1 MRKVVE
7 RKIVEK
13 LRGIAYRAFEL
24 RQRFNAAEQTA
35 GQLRR
40 NAQPVEREREQLVQQ
55 IEQWRPHENRHP
67 EVAERLVPLRE
78 SLAKLDA
85 WLAANKTD
93 RERTR
98 AAGEEDAQRSSAMS
112 DLVNGVLR
120 ELGVSRA
127 DLGIDLIDNMAT
139 HGGAQ

>member
-1 MRKVVE
+1 MRKTVE
-7 RKIVEK
+7 PEILAK
-13 LRGIAYRAFEL
+13 LRGIAYRSFEL

-85 WLAANKTD
+85 WLAANKAD
-93 RERTR
+93 RDRTR
-98 AAGEEDAQRSSAMS
+98 AAGEEYAQQSSAMN
-112 DLVNGVLR
+112 DLVTGVLR
-120 ELGVSRA
+120 ELQVTRA
-127 DLGIDLIDNMAT
+127 DLAIDFTDNT
-139 HGGAQ
+139 ITYGGPQ